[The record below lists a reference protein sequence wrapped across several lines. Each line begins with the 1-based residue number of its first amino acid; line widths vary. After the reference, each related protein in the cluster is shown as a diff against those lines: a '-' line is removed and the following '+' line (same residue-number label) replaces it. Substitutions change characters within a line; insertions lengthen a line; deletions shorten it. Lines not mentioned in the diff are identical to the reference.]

1 MCRFELTFGVGWLVL
16 CFVCRSA
23 DFFFPDWWSRSIET
37 SQRLD
42 LCRLP
47 ARFLSRLAEFCAHL
61 EPLFL
66 LIPCII
72 GHPLSRESL
81 SAKDSWARRFLGSLH
96 G

>member
-1 MCRFELTFGVGWLVL
+1 VQVRVDFRGWLVGSLLRLSL
-16 CFVCRSA
+16 CG
-23 DFFFPDWWSRSIET
+23 FFFPDWWSRSIET